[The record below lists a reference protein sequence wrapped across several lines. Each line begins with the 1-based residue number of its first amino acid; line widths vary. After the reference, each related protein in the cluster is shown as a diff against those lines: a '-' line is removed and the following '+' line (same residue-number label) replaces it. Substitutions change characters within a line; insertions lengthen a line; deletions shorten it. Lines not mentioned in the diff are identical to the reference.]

1 MPAARAEAASVQ
13 QVSMAA
19 LPFCYSQVTACLA
32 KVGDTRCLPGDT
44 QHGVRR
50 VENCKNNDMLSRMG
64 VLLGWEQFWLYSEGE
79 YLNRTGKSWEL
90 TDPRMLGGTKKR
102 WE

>member
-64 VLLGWEQFWLYSEGE
+64 VLLGWGTSLVWKWHCNTTVEQFWLYSEG
-79 YLNRTGKSWEL
+79 LNI
-90 TDPRMLGGTKKR
+90 
-102 WE
+102 